1 VPETGGGAVIRF
13 TSGDLQ
19 LTILTAGTLWLDGG
33 AMFGVVPKMLWAKLR
48 PPDERN
54 RIRLGMNVLLVDD
67 GATRTLIDNGAGTK
81 WDDKQRDIYG
91 FELMT
96 PEEILRP
103 AGLTPSDIDVVLDT
117 HLHFDHAGGNTSFD
131 RQGRIVPSFPNARYV
146 VQRGEIDF
154 ARSDNER
161 IRASYVRDNFE
172 PLDALGLFDTVDG
185 DAEVSSRIQVMLAP
199 GHTPF
204 LHVPVIRSGEHTVAF
219 LADLVPTASHVPYPY
234 IMGYDLEPLRTL
246 ASKKR
251 ILSLAAREGWRLVF
265 EHDAELPF
273 GVLEEDR
280 GKLRAVRC
288 AVEA

>member
-1 VPETGGGAVIRF
+1 VIRF
-13 TSGDLQ
+13 TSGNLQ
-19 LTILTAGTLWLDGG
+19 LSILSAGTLRLDGG
-33 AMFGVVPKMLWAKLR
+33 AMFGVVPKTLWAKLR
-48 PPDERN
+48 SPDERN

-91 FELMT
+91 FELMSA
-96 PEEILRP
+96 EEILRP
-103 AGLTPSDIDVVLDT
+103 AGLTPADIDVVVDS
-117 HLHFDHAGGNTSFD
+117 HLHFDHAGGNTEVD
-131 RQGRIVPSFPNARYV
+131 REGRIVPSFPNARYV
-146 VQRGEIDF
+146 VQRGEIEF

-161 IRASYVRDNFE
+161 IRASYIRDNFE
-172 PLDALGLFDTVDG
+172 PLESLGLFDAVDG
-185 DAEVSSRIQVMLAP
+185 EVRVGKHIEVMMAP

-204 LHVPVIRSGEHTVAF
+204 LQVPVVRTGEHTIAF

-251 ILSLAAREGWRLVF
+251 ILPLAVREGWRLVF
-265 EHDAELPF
+265 EHDIELPF

-280 GKLRAVRC
+280 GKLRAVAC